1 MKTIQRID
9 EMIKNRMNENFLAET
24 INFSDSFFTANNQSE
39 GDAAL
44 KKLVHNL
51 KKVQLTKEEFWR
63 WKRWK
68 SESL

>member
-1 MKTIQRID
+1 MKAIQRID
-9 EMIKNRMNENFLAET
+9 EIIRNRMSEDFLAET
-24 INFSDSFFTANNQSE
+24 IKFNDLFWTATNQSE

-63 WKRWK
+63 WKK
-68 SESL
+68 EALN